1 MKFKVLDTLVQCS
14 LVDFLFCIIAFLFF
28 LFLFLQ
34 NKKKT
39 TLFWHVTHVLEIYL
53 MI

>member
-14 LVDFLFCIIAFLFF
+14 LVDFPFCIIAFLFF
-28 LFLFLQ
+28 SFYKIR
-34 NKKKT
+34 KK

>member
-14 LVDFLFCIIAFLFF
+14 LVDFPFCIIAFLFF
-28 LFLFLQ
+28 FFLQ
-34 NKKKT
+34 NQEKKP
-39 TLFWHVTHVLEIYL
+39 LFWHVTHVLETSL